1 MQLQQLDQDFDG
13 VVDEDDDNEDDDEF
27 NIPMSKV
34 K

>member
-1 MQLQQLDQDFDG
+1 MHLQQLDQDFDG

>member
-1 MQLQQLDQDFDG
+1 MNLQQLDQDFDG